1 VTTECKT
8 AFAVATGVGRIFSR
22 DGPIVHFPGEAKNIF
37 AVRPKVTK
45 VYFNHSQLW
54 KQPFF
59 GKNLM
64 EKCQISKFKGVPW
77 PLLPPFRQPW
87 LWQLFI
93 IDFLNFCK
101 PAWQRRI

>member
-45 VYFNHSQLW
+45 VYFNHSQL
-54 KQPFF
+54 
-59 GKNLM
+59 
-64 EKCQISKFKGVPW
+64 
-77 PLLPPFRQPW
+77 
-87 LWQLFI
+87 
-93 IDFLNFCK
+93 
-101 PAWQRRI
+101 